1 MSFSKLRLAWLRQYR
16 IAVAGMIE
24 LQTIAT
30 DTVAPLPFL
39 GAQSIKFDN
48 PSLVH

>member
-1 MSFSKLRLAWLRQYR
+1 VSFSKLRLAWLRQYR

-30 DTVAPLPFL
+30 DTVAPAAIPWR
-39 GAQSIKFDN
+39 AIDQI
-48 PSLVH
+48 